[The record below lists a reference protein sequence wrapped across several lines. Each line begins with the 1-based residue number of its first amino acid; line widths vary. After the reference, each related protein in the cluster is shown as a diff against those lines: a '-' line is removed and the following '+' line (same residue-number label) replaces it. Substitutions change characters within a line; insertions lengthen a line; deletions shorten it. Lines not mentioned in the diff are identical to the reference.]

1 METKLVAL
9 RDFPVDLFRKIKAE
23 AALRGVTTT
32 QVVVERFRLVPA
44 KKESRKNGKH

>member
-23 AALRGVTTT
+23 AALRDVTVT
-32 QVVVERFRLVPA
+32 QVVVEALRLRP
-44 KKESRKNGKH
+44 RKQRRKQNGT